1 MYSPSGHPRCFFSFF
16 NRTDLEK
23 CSITS
28 LAHQWIL
35 CSEWVPSEWES
46 KQLIKT
52 VCFLQTCS
60 FSLYKT
66 LIDELESFGL
76 LCLDSHSDGT
86 HSLQRIHWWASD
98 VMLHFYKSDEETN
111 SSTSWMVWG
120 WLHFQQNVIF
130 GWTIHLR
137 SCEQGG
143 RTTKTLNCKLTLQ
156 DHFSDIWH
164 HANKC
169 GTLEAIILS
178 KWKFCRH
185 LHEQRLQNLHFL
197 L

>member
-1 MYSPSGHPRCFFSFF
+1 MDPLQWMGAVRMRVQTADK
-16 NRTDLEK
+16 N
-23 CSITS
+23 S
-28 LAHQWIL
+28 LL
-35 CSEWVPSEWES
+35 LTNM
-46 KQLIKT
+46 QLFT
-52 VCFLQTCS
+52 LQD
-60 FSLYKT
+60 
-66 LIDELESFGL
+66 INDELESFGL

-98 VMLHFYKSDEETN
+98 AMLHFYKSDEETN

-137 SCEQGG
+137 ICEQGG

-178 KWKFCRH
+178 KWIFCRH
-185 LHEQRLQNLHFL
+185 LHKQRLQNPHFL